1 MKTPEARAA
10 LPADEAAT
18 GTLAG
23 EVGSRLRRLGPTR
36 APHNPISRQ
45 QIETVLYRCVAVIA
59 LIFTLQATPV
69 FLAQL
74 PYRKRDLALIGIY
87 IYAAALVALI
97 VTSTLKSGVRI
108 AAAVIAGYYVFA
120 LLAWAPLMIDPAA
133 EMDGKPYL
141 WYLCTI
147 ATTCA
152 AIAFRPFWAA
162 IYTVVIPLAYGVVR
176 TLPSGGGADPLLA
189 SLDVAYAIILGEV
202 VLIIIYLLRQTTAA
216 VDLAQSNALR
226 KYGAAV
232 RQHATELER
241 VQVDAIVHDSVLT
254 TLLSAANAH
263 SPKESELA
271 ATMARNAIAR
281 LDEAGADRLDE
292 EVMIPFHRL
301 GGRIRDA
308 AAAFARP
315 FEIIE
320 HDVGS
325 FAIPVH
331 ASEAL
336 YSAAVQAMVNSM
348 QHAGPADA
356 TVSRTLTIR
365 PNLQGG
371 CTIEIADTGIGFD
384 PASVPS
390 ERLGLRVS
398 IHDRVTSVGGRV
410 HMRTGIG
417 QGTAITIE
425 WPRPDDD
432 SHPLADQFSADE
444 IPVLGL
450 DVPES
455 DGGDRA

>member
-1 MKTPEARAA
+1 MKRPEARAEP
-10 LPADEAAT
+10 LADEAAAEADT
-18 GTLAG
+18 TPAGPRLFRPGLA
-23 EVGSRLRRLGPTR
+23 R

-59 LIFTLQATPV
+59 LIFSLQATPV

-74 PYRKRDLALIGIY
+74 PYRKRDLALIGAAIY
-87 IYAAALVALI
+87 VIALVGLV
-97 VTSTLKSGVRI
+97 VTAVLKSGVRI
-108 AAAVIAGYYVFA
+108 AATVLASYYVAA
-120 LLAWAPLMIDPAA
+120 LLLWSPLMIDSAVK
-133 EMDGKPYL
+133 MDGKPYL

-152 AIAFRPFWAA
+152 AVAFRPLWAA
-162 IYTVVIPLAYGVVR
+162 IYTVVVPLVYGVVR

-202 VLIIIYLLRQTTAA
+202 ALIIIYLLRQTTAA

-281 LDEAGADRLDE
+281 LDEAGAVRTDDDT
-292 EVMIPFHRL
+292 MIGFHRL
-301 GGRIRDA
+301 RSRIRDA
-308 AAAFARP
+308 AMAFARP
-315 FEIIE
+315 FEIME
-320 HDVGS
+320 HDIDS
-325 FAIPVH
+325 FAIPLQ

-384 PASVPS
+384 PESVPS

-398 IHDRVTSVGGRV
+398 IQERVNSVGGRV
-410 HMRTGIG
+410 HVRTGIG
-417 QGTAITIE
+417 QGTAIMIE
-425 WPRPDDD
+425 WPRTDGDL
-432 SHPLADQFSADE
+432 HPFADQFSADE

-450 DVPES
+450 DHSQPQ
-455 DGGDRA
+455 GGDRG